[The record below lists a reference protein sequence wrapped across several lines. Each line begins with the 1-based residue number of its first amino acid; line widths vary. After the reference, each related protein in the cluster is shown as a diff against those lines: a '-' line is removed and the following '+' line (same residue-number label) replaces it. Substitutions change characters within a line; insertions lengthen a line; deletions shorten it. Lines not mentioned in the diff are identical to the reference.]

1 MGTKKKYSKSKFLKE
16 AVETYKSILIAEG
29 FLDVLVDLVF
39 GRQIV
44 AAGNALAKDPVYVK
58 AVKELAAIEKRL
70 KTISINYDKARKA
83 EIEVYFIGY
92 GIDLSEL
99 DEESQ
104 IYEMGMI
111 QRKLGK
117 YKNLKPL
124 DKKQQD
130 LNRKLVAKRR

>member
-39 GRQIV
+39 GKQIAV
-44 AAGNALAKDPVYVK
+44 AGNALAKDPRYVK
-58 AVKELAAIEKRL
+58 AVKELAVLEKEL
-70 KTISINYDKARKA
+70 KRVSINYDKARK
-83 EIEVYFIGY
+83 EEDNTYFIYY

-99 DEESQ
+99 DNASK
-104 IYEMGMI
+104 YHEMELI
-111 QRKLGK
+111 KRKLGK
-117 YKNLKPL
+117 YKNLKTL
-124 DKKQQD
+124 DKKQQE

>member
-1 MGTKKKYSKSKFLKE
+1 MSTKKKYSKSKFLKE

-58 AVKELAAIEKRL
+58 TVKELEAIEKKLKELAAKQIKA
-70 KTISINYDKARKA
+70 DKAR
-83 EIEVYFIGY
+83 EDFYFIIY

-99 DEESQ
+99 DDRTKFQ
-104 IYEMGMI
+104 EMELI
-111 QRKLGK
+111 KRKLGK

-124 DKKQQD
+124 NKKQQE

>member
-44 AAGNALAKDPVYVK
+44 AAGNALAKDPEYNK
-58 AVKELAAIEKRL
+58 TVKELEYIEKKL
-70 KTISINYDKARKA
+70 KSLSVTYEQNKKA
-83 EIEVYFIGY
+83 EMDLYFIQY

-99 DEESQ
+99 DDRSKY
-104 IYEMGMI
+104 YEMQI
-111 QRKLGK
+111 INKKQGK

-124 DKKQQD
+124 DKKQQE